1 MRKTKQGDAIGELM
15 LPRIDG
21 SEFDIG
27 SLRGKRYLLSFYRFA
42 SCPFFNLRIQQLV
55 GKYSDFSDDFELVA
69 IFDSP
74 LDNLRRFA
82 SGHDAPFPILADKEN
97 IYYKK
102 FGVQRSLLGVLK
114 GGILRLPTVL
124 YAMFGK
130 GYIPWVVKGSM
141 TTMPLDILVDEN
153 GIVQFAYY
161 GKDEGDH
168 MMIEQVKE
176 FANRE

>member
-1 MRKTKQGDAIGELM
+1 M
-15 LPRIDG
+15 
-21 SEFDIG
+21 
-27 SLRGKRYLLSFYRFA
+27 
-42 SCPFFNLRIQQLV
+42 
-55 GKYSDFSDDFELVA
+55 
-69 IFDSP
+69 
-74 LDNLRRFA
+74 
-82 SGHDAPFPILADKEN
+82 
-97 IYYKK
+97 
-102 FGVQRSLLGVLK
+102 
-114 GGILRLPTVL
+114 PTVL

-176 FANRE
+176 FAN